1 LRATNVFKKKP
12 ASNYEAGHKSLT
24 TLFDNQLAL
33 FVNKVSQIAI
43 HLAEIVGYNKAIN

>member
-1 LRATNVFKKKP
+1 MINFLALP
-12 ASNYEAGHKSLT
+12 IIASYQCFH
-24 TLFDNQLAL
+24 NQLAL

>member
-1 LRATNVFKKKP
+1 MINFLALP
-12 ASNYEAGHKSLT
+12 ASNHEARHKSLT